1 MARFSSKFGESTGD
15 LERLVVRPRRACHL
29 LDCGITRLYELLRD
43 GELESFLDGRSRKI
57 TVDSIRRYVDRG
69 RGAGQ
74 PAKDQPSAGSVRS
87 AAVPT
92 PKTAAALK
100 RRTGDKPALSQEGF
114 TSKETG
120 DSKVSP

>member
-1 MARFSSKFGESTGD
+1 VSKVARFSIEFGESTGD

-43 GELESFLDGRSRKI
+43 GESFLDGRSRKI

-87 AAVPT
+87 AAVTT

-100 RRTGDKPALSQEGF
+100 RRTGDKPASSQEGF

-120 DSKVSP
+120 DSTLA